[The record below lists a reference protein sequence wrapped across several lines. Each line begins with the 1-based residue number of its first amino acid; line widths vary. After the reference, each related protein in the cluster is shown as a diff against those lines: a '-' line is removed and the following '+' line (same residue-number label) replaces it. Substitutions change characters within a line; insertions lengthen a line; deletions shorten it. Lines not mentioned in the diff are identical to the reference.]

1 MSTKWNRRKDRD
13 KENRDRYK
21 ENSDKDKEDR
31 DKEDIDKEK
40 IEKTETFK
48 NYLNLYFALSHRC
61 YITLHAY
68 NF

>member
-1 MSTKWNRRKDRD
+1 MDRQTKVQMSTKWNRRKDRD

-21 ENSDKDKEDR
+21 ENRDK

-48 NYLNLYFALSHRC
+48 
-61 YITLHAY
+61 TT
-68 NF
+68 

>member
-1 MSTKWNRRKDRD
+1 MSTKWNRRIDRD

-21 ENSDKDKEDR
+21 ENRDK

-48 NYLNLYFALSHRC
+48 
-61 YITLHAY
+61 TT
-68 NF
+68 